1 MFKIGDLLNKF
12 KRGDAAEA
20 TNQPEA
26 NAPEQKTGAQKADHA
41 NLTPTPTPALKA
53 PAAANAQAPAK
64 EEPAE
69 PKKIRNWYEERHDT
83 ITVQRNLLL
92 VMSVILL
99 LLSIVSIGVIAYII
113 NTKRFDPF
121 VIQIDDATGMAKI
134 VNPIASDVLD
144 GNEALAQYFVKKYVI
159 ARETYNPVDFGTEA
173 KKIVR
178 LLSANNIYW
187 NYIGY
192 LKNEAT
198 NPSIKY
204 GQKNTTYLMV
214 KSWSALSDNKFIL
227 RFSINET
234 AGARKVYNKIAVVE
248 FQYTAMELSER
259 DKDINPIG
267 FQVTGYRVDDD
278 SS

>member
-1 MFKIGDLLNKF
+1 MFKIGDLLGKF
-12 KRGDAAEA
+12 KKGD
-20 TNQPEA
+20 QA
-26 NAPEQKTGAQKADHA
+26 NALSEQTAPSALAQQAATPKAS
-41 NLTPTPTPALKA
+41 PTDIPTTVS
-53 PAAANAQAPAK
+53 
-64 EEPAE
+64 ESS
-69 PKKIRNWYEERHDT
+69 KKIRNWYEERHDT

-92 VMSVILL
+92 VMSIILL

-159 ARETYNPVDFGTEA
+159 ARETYNPVDFSTEA
-173 KKIVR
+173 KRIVR

-187 NYIGY
+187 DYVGY
-192 LKNEAT
+192 LKNEAV

-214 KSWSALSDNKFIL
+214 KSWSALSDTKFIL

-248 FQYTAMELSER
+248 FQYTAMELSEH